1 MTQYRSV
8 TDRRADGQNCCNS
21 IALASHIQAN
31 HKNIIMMMMMINC
44 SVYQSPLYE
53 SLLFDLI
60 VERML
65 AIGYPLSI
73 KEYKYDPSFPVR

>member
-1 MTQYRSV
+1 
-8 TDRRADGQNCCNS
+8 
-21 IALASHIQAN
+21 
-31 HKNIIMMMMMINC
+31 MMMINC